1 MSDKGIKLTY
11 SAVVTADGEPM
22 VSVCFERGND
32 IADGKLPDCTIFRS
46 TGFSDE
52 EVSALEEY
60 LRGNKADLMEAARKI
75 SGIKHLMS

>member
-1 MSDKGIKLTY
+1 MSDNEMKLTY

-22 VSVCFERGND
+22 VSVCFERGSD
-32 IADGKLPDCTIFRS
+32 IAEGKLPDCRILHS

-60 LRGNKADLMEAARKI
+60 LKGNKDDLMAAARKI